1 MNICPADVSKH
12 NPKEEKEVILLMILN
27 REGWHYLAV
36 KNFSVLLKGKTL
48 WHDGEFFIVLIVFII
63 SGQTTGMNH

>member
-12 NPKEEKEVILLMILN
+12 NPKEEKEVILLMILS

-36 KNFSVLLKGKTL
+36 KKFSVLLKGKTL
-48 WHDGEFFIVLIVFII
+48 
-63 SGQTTGMNH
+63 